1 MLPVDENN
9 TSHLIRYLP
18 VDTQIIFV
26 YLYSHTIHLRIIYTC
41 FSAQYKRLQ
50 IHFLTKRQNIFLY
63 LDSNNNNVED
73 AAIPPTS
80 TDADQN
86 KPHLLWKALIYT
98 Y

>member
-1 MLPVDENN
+1 M
-9 TSHLIRYLP
+9 
-18 VDTQIIFV
+18 
-26 YLYSHTIHLRIIYTC
+26 RIIYTC

-50 IHFLTKRQNIFLY
+50 IHFLTKTVIY

-80 TDADQN
+80 TDADRN
-86 KPHLLWKALIYT
+86 KPQLLWKALIYS